1 MNRKKIFLETK
12 FLSYVTFATIMSVIL
27 CVYFSGVHSHRSLF
41 LNSILSTSIL
51 AGIFFIFISSG
62 LYFGVKLKEN
72 IGEIVNKQKL
82 KDVAKKTPLFDTSGT
97 DIPTAGDGIGGIILG
112 VILWLFF
119 TFVAVFL
126 LYFLGVFFWSSALV
140 FSGMLYW
147 IFFRALRLV
156 FKNVRFCKGN
166 LFRSTTYGF
175 LYSFLY
181 ISWIYGVIFLLH
193 FLQHAE
199 KVTTS

>member
-1 MNRKKIFLETK
+1 MNRRRIFLETN
-12 FLSYVTFATIMSVIL
+12 FLSYVAFATIVSVIL
-27 CVYFSGVHSHRSLF
+27 CVYFSGIHSHRSLF
-41 LNSILSTSIL
+41 LNSILSTSIF

-62 LYFGVKLKEN
+62 LYFGIKLKEN
-72 IGEIVNKQKL
+72 IDEIVNKQKL
-82 KDVAKKTPLFDTSGT
+82 KDVAKKTPILDASGA
-97 DIPTAGDGIGGIILG
+97 DIPIVGDGIVGIILG

-119 TFVAVFL
+119 IFVAAFL
-126 LYFLGVFFWSSALV
+126 LYFVGVFFWSSALV

-156 FKNVRFCKGN
+156 FKNVRLCKGN
-166 LFRSTTYGF
+166 LFKSITYGF